1 MRRIL
6 ICILSILT
14 LTTASSALN
23 SNVDKALDALR
34 QGNFLQ
40 SFELIKKAAAVNDV
54 VAQFYL
60 AQCYEH
66 GIGTESDYKNAF
78 LMYRRAAERG
88 FSPAM
93 LILAQC
99 YYNGIGVEINNTK
112 GDDWQAR
119 YLSRPSDTNV
129 PDLLEIYASAGNVQD
144 SNVNGQE
151 ENNKV
156 DNVPNPSTKPSSP
169 SKESRRQQAEN
180 KNSNSIIEKS
190 DVDINIPT
198 SKYKNE
204 NYFAFIFA
212 NENYQD
218 VASVPNAINDGESVY
233 KYCLYTLGIPETNIH
248 FVKDATLNN
257 MRREI
262 NMIKKIAEA
271 YNGNASFIFYYAGH
285 GIPDEKTHN
294 SYIMPVDGYGSDI
307 TTCYSLSDIYD
318 TFGVLPSK
326 KNVIMLDACFSGATR
341 QGEML
346 ASARGVA
353 IKSKQGMPTGNTV
366 VISSAQGDETAYPY
380 KEKKH
385 GLFTYFLLKKLQES
399 HGETTIGT
407 LIEYLKD
414 NVGKKSIVV
423 NGKSQTPTVI
433 FSQSVADEWNNWK
446 LK

>member
-6 ICILSILT
+6 ICILSIMT
-14 LTTASSALN
+14 LSTASSALN
-23 SNVDKALDALR
+23 SNIDKALDALR

-66 GIGTESDYKNAF
+66 GIGTETDYKNAF

-93 LILAQC
+93 QILAHC
-99 YYNGIGVEINNTK
+99 YYNGIGVEINDTK
-112 GDDWQAR
+112 GDSWQAR
-119 YLSRPSDTNV
+119 YLSRPNDTDV
-129 PDLLEIYASAGNVQD
+129 PDLLEIYASAGSGHD
-144 SNVNGQE
+144 SNLNSTE
-151 ENNKV
+151 ENNIA
-156 DNVPNPSTKPSSP
+156 DSTPISSTEPSSP
-169 SKESRRQQAEN
+169 SKESRRQQTEN
-180 KNSNSIIEKS
+180 KGSNPIIEKS

-204 NYFAFIFA
+204 NQFAFIFA

-294 SYIMPVDGYGSDI
+294 SYIMPVDGYGADI

-318 TFGVLPSK
+318 TFGTIPSK
-326 KNVIMLDACFSGATR
+326 KNIILLDACFSGATR

-353 IKSKQGMPTGNTV
+353 IKSKQGIPTGNTV

-385 GLFTYFLLKKLQES
+385 GLFTYFLLKKLQET
-399 HGETTIGT
+399 HGETNIGA
-407 LIEYLKD
+407 LIDYLKD

-433 FSQSVADEWNNWK
+433 FSQSVAGEWNNWK